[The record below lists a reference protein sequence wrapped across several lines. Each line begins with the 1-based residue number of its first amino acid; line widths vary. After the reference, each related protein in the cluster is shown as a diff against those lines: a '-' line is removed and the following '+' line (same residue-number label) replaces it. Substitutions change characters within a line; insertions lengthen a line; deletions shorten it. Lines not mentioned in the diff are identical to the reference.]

1 MELHINQLTF
11 TSTFCTQ
18 QPSSTVVNSEPIPIK
33 QMASAHHRGDTNNF
47 RAKILE
53 KQERILELQ
62 KQIEDSEDEIV
73 NQEQEEEEYDPEKGE
88 EDLFDVVV
96 PAIESD
102 IYGLRTENEIEIKQL
117 GVEIAQLEKKR

>member
-18 QPSSTVVNSEPIPIK
+18 QSSSTVIESEPIPIK
-33 QMASAHHRGDTNNF
+33 QKANTHHRNGNTNSA
-47 RAKILE
+47 AKILE

-62 KQIEDSEDEIV
+62 KQIEDSEEEIV
-73 NQEQEEEEYDPEKGE
+73 NQEHEEEEYDPEKGE

-117 GVEIAQLEKKR
+117 EVEIAQLEKKK